1 MLLMVTRCNEAILR
15 ASTEHRL
22 FEEVC
27 RVIVETGGYRMCWV
41 GVAETDERR
50 TIRPVAHAGHE
61 DGYLSTIDVVW
72 ADVPQGRGPTGS
84 AARDGR
90 VVVGRDFATEPSLA
104 PWKGEAL
111 RRGYTSSTALPIT
124 YGGERVG
131 VLTMYSGDVRVFG
144 EEELGLLQR
153 LAEDLGY
160 GVVSLRRRVEK
171 ELAERALRES
181 QQSLRALFD
190 LSPDATA
197 VSRARDGVI
206 LDVSESFLSMTGWS
220 REEVIGRSTVALGIW
235 GDPADRER
243 LVGRIE
249 KGEVVRNFQARL
261 RDRAGAPLE
270 VLVSAR
276 LLTYAGEPAIVILA
290 RDVTEV
296 NRNARRY
303 RLLADHARD
312 VIWTLD
318 LAKQR
323 FTYVSPAIQQL
334 RGITPEQAMA
344 ESIEESLTPESLA
357 RATANMSRRA
367 GSNDEGISH
376 TGVFDQPCADGS
388 IKHVEITTSYVRDEE
403 GRAVEVLGVSR
414 DATARVEAEQAL
426 ERRERELRTILQTA
440 IDGFASLDGEGA
452 LVDVNEAY
460 CSLTGYSREEL
471 LGMNVAA
478 IDVLDA
484 PAEIA
489 ARMARIQAFG
499 SDRFETRYRRKDGS
513 VIDVEVSVRFSLAEE
528 VRFHAF
534 VRDVTQRKRSETELR
549 ESQQRLA
556 TIVRVT
562 QTGFLVTRI
571 SDRRIV
577 DVNDA
582 WCEQVGWSRE
592 EALGRTTGELGVFLD
607 GAFPGTVYEAIIA
620 DGSSGPVEVQLRR
633 RSGEVADYVINAGLA
648 DLGGEQ
654 CAISAWHDV
663 TALHRADAAL
673 RENEARFRTLIERSS
688 DLIVLLDASGRTTFW
703 SPSAVESL
711 GFSPEE
717 AMGQPFLDLVR
728 PDDQE
733 ILADALTRNLAE
745 PGSTERIA
753 VRVQRKGAGWRT
765 LEGPCRNLLGDPAV
779 GALVLNLRD
788 VTEHQQLEEQ
798 FRQAQRLES
807 IGRLAGGVA
816 HDFNNLLT
824 VILSCSE
831 AMKQDRADGREIDPE
846 DISEI
851 HDAGERARDLT
862 RQLLAFA
869 RKQVIA
875 PVPLDLNT
883 VVRGSEKLL
892 LRIMGEDVR
901 LVVKLAPGLWPT
913 MCDVHQV
920 EQVLL
925 NLAANARDAMPGGG
939 ALEIETR
946 NAGPGDVG
954 GIGLPGH
961 QPGEWVLVV
970 VSDTGSGMTPEV
982 MDHLFEPFFT
992 TKERGRGTG
1001 LGLATV
1007 HGIVAQ
1013 SGGHI
1018 HVQSEVGRGTTF
1030 RMFFPRTVEPHGP
1043 RQPEPAAVPGTSR
1056 GHETILVV
1064 EDDSRVRAVT
1074 VRALAE
1080 QGYTVLPAGDG
1091 EEALALA
1098 RNCAR
1103 AIDLVVTDV
1112 VMPGMGGRE
1121 VVDRLR
1127 EGTPGLPALFVSGY
1141 TQDAIAQRGVL
1152 DSGVEFLPKPFTP
1165 ATLVARV
1172 RAVLD
1177 GGRPAPG

>member
-1 MLLMVTRCNEAILR
+1 
-15 ASTEHRL
+15 
-22 FEEVC
+22 
-27 RVIVETGGYRMCWV
+27 
-41 GVAETDERR
+41 
-50 TIRPVAHAGHE
+50 
-61 DGYLSTIDVVW
+61 
-72 ADVPQGRGPTGS
+72 
-84 AARDGR
+84 
-90 VVVGRDFATEPSLA
+90 VVVGRDFDTEPMLA
-104 PWKGEAL
+104 PWREEAL
-111 RRGYTSSTALPIT
+111 RRGYTSSTALPIA

-144 EEELGLLQR
+144 EEEQGLLQR

-160 GVVSLRRRVEK
+160 GVVSLRRQVERD
-171 ELAERALRES
+171 LAERALRES

-206 LDVSESFLSMTGWS
+206 LDVNNSFLAMTGWS
-220 REEVIGRSTVALGIW
+220 RDEVIGRSTGAIGIW
-235 GDPADRER
+235 GDPADREK

-276 LLTYAGEPAIVILA
+276 LLTYAGEPAILVLA

-303 RLLADHARD
+303 QLLADHARD

-318 LAKQR
+318 LATQR
-323 FTYVSPAIQQL
+323 FTYVSPAIRQL

-357 RATANMSRRA
+357 RATASMSRRA

-376 TGVFDQPCADGS
+376 VGVFDQPCADGS
-388 IKHVEITTSYVRDEE
+388 IKHVEITTSYVRNEE

-414 DATARVEAEQAL
+414 DATARVEAELAL

-440 IDGFASLDGEGA
+440 IDGFVSLEGDGS

-471 LGMNVAA
+471 LGMKVAD
-478 IDVLDA
+478 IDVLDV

-489 ARMARIQAFG
+489 ARLAHIQESG
-499 SDRFETRYRRKDGS
+499 SDRFETRYRRRDGR
-513 VIDVEVSVRFSLAEE
+513 VIDVEVSVRFSPAEE

-534 VRDVTQRKRSETELR
+534 VRDVTQRKRSEAELR

-571 SDRRIV
+571 SDRRII
-577 DVNDA
+577 DANDA
-582 WCEQVGWSRE
+582 WLEQVGWSRE
-592 EALGRTTGELGVFLD
+592 EALGRTTRDLGLFLD
-607 GAFPGTVYEAIIA
+607 DALPGTVYEAIRA
-620 DGSSGPVEVQLRR
+620 DGSTGPVEVQLRR
-633 RSGEVADYVINAGLA
+633 RSGEITDYVINAGLA
-648 DLGGEQ
+648 ELGGER

-711 GFSPEE
+711 GFLPEE
-717 AMGQPFLDLVR
+717 AIGLPFLDLVR
-728 PDDQE
+728 SDDQE
-733 ILADALTRNLAE
+733 SLADALTRNLAE
-745 PGSTERIA
+745 PGSTERI
-753 VRVQRKGAGWRT
+753 VLRVQRKGAGWRT
-765 LEGPCRNLLGDPAV
+765 LEGLCRNLLSDPAV

-831 AMKQDRADGREIDPE
+831 AMKHDRADGREIDPE

-875 PVPLDLNT
+875 PVPLDLNA

-901 LVVKLAPGLWPT
+901 LVVRLAPGLWPT
-913 MCDVHQV
+913 MCDTNQV

-946 NAGPGDVG
+946 NVGPGDG
-954 GIGLPGH
+954 DGRALPGH
-961 QPGEWVLVV
+961 LAGDWVQVV
-970 VSDTGSGMTPEV
+970 VKDTGSGMTPEV
-982 MDHLFEPFFT
+982 IDHLFEPFFT
-992 TKERGRGTG
+992 TKEHGRGTG

-1018 HVQSEVGRGTTF
+1018 QVESEVARGTTF
-1030 RMFFPRTVEPHGP
+1030 RLFFPRTGEPHSP
-1043 RQPEPAAVPGTSR
+1043 RQPEPAPGTPR
-1056 GHETILVV
+1056 GHETVLVV

-1080 QGYTVLPAGDG
+1080 QGYTVLPAGGGD
-1091 EEALALA
+1091 EALALA

-1112 VMPGMGGRE
+1112 VMPGMSGRE

-1127 EGTPGLPALFVSGY
+1127 EGTPGLRALFVSGY
-1141 TQDAIAQRGVL
+1141 TQDAIARRGVL
-1152 DSGVEFLPKPFTP
+1152 DSGVEFLPKPFTA

-1177 GGRPAPG
+1177 AGRLPG